1 MEIRKKEVEVVVLGN
16 SQGLA
21 EKLHKNNKVKQ
32 YGSYQMKILCL
43 SKKITKYKCS
53 KTAMFNW
60 LKGYQYLPYQLKKLD
75 IFLNL
80 AKWKV

>member
-43 SKKITKYKCS
+43 SKK
-53 KTAMFNW
+53 NH
-60 LKGYQYLPYQLKKLD
+60 
-75 IFLNL
+75 
-80 AKWKV
+80 